1 MNSVVLNVGPVDQ
14 VLVLATDDN
23 LTCNDNLVV
32 VVITQGALLLVA
44 VVESDGHRCLGH
56 AGLTVLVHQLL

>member
-1 MNSVVLNVGPVDQ
+1 MDSVVLNVGPVDQ
-14 VLVLATDDN
+14 VLVLAADDN
-23 LTCNDNLVV
+23 LTCNDNFVV

-56 AGLTVLVHQLL
+56 AGLTVLVDQFL